1 MNEPPRSVSE
11 PNILS
16 RLLTVFGYIIAIPLF
31 FIAIK
36 IVQEYERG
44 VIFRLGRLVG
54 ARGPGLFF
62 ILPFVE
68 RMVKIDLRVVTM
80 DVPRQDVITRDNVTV
95 KVDAVV
101 YFRVVNPEDAVTKV
115 MDYFRATS
123 LVAQTTLRSV
133 LGQSDM
139 DELLSKREEL
149 NQRLQQ
155 IIDEATE
162 PWGIK
167 VTIVEVRDVSLPADM
182 INAMSRQAQAE
193 RERRAKV
200 ISAEGE
206 FQAAARLAEAAEV
219 MSASPITLQLRYL
232 HTLSEIASENN
243 STIVFPLPIDIV
255 QAFVQRTVGGGAGGD
270 GARRRIPPRD
280 EAAELEPPQDQTPE
294 EEPG

>member
-1 MNEPPRSVSE
+1 MSDAPPRAVSE

-16 RLLTVFGYIIAIPLF
+16 RLLTIFGYIMAVPLF
-31 FIAIK
+31 PFAIR

-68 RMVKIDLRVVTM
+68 RMVKVDLRIVTM
-80 DVPRQDVITRDNVTV
+80 DVPRQDIITRDNVTV

-101 YFRVVNPEDAVTKV
+101 YFRVVNPEDSVTKV
-115 MDYFRATS
+115 MDYIRATS

-133 LGQSDM
+133 LGQSEL
-139 DELLSKREEL
+139 DELLSKRDEV
-149 NQRLQQ
+149 NQRLQH
-155 IIDEATE
+155 IIDESTE

-167 VTIVEVRDVSLPADM
+167 VTIVEVRDVSLPAEM

-200 ISAEGE
+200 IHAEGE
-206 FQAAARLAEAAEV
+206 FEASKRLAEAGKV
-219 MSASPITLQLRYL
+219 MADQPVTLQLRYL
-232 HTLSEIASENN
+232 QTLTEIASERN
-243 STIVFPLPIDIV
+243 STVVFPIPIDLINM
-255 QAFVQRTVGGGAGGD
+255 FMGGRMTGDGEGGAQPAG
-270 GARRRIPPRD
+270 RRQIPPKQTGGETKP
-280 EAAELEPPQDQTPE
+280 EASA
-294 EEPG
+294 